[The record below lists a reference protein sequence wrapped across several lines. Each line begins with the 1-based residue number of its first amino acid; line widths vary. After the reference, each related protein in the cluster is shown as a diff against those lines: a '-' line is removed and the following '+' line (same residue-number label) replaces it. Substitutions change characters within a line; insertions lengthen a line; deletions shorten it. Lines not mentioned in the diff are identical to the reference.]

1 MVCDQVLHL
10 HGNVLKEEGPKH
22 IARALVTNKVHI
34 YLLFPAQFE
43 SLVHESSPIP
53 TI

>member
-1 MVCDQVLHL
+1 MCDQVLHL

-22 IARALVTNKVHI
+22 IARALVTNKVHPREI
-34 YLLFPAQFE
+34 ARFE
-43 SLVHESSPIP
+43 SLAHESSPML